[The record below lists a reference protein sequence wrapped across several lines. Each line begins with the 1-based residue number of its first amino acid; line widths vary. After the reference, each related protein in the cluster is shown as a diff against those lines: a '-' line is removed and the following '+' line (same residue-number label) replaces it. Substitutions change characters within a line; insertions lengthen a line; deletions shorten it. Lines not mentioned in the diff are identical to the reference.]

1 MDESQTQAILQAP
14 WRTHSAE
21 LRRKII
27 ANCRHVHM
35 CDGGYMEKIDGRWV
49 CTQEGG
55 LADWRDFYA
64 DAQKLQNAS
73 I

>member
-1 MDESQTQAILQAP
+1 MSDQHTQAILTQP
-14 WRTHSAE
+14 WRLHSVE

-27 ANCRHVHM
+27 ANCRHVHLR
-35 CDGGYMEKIDGRWV
+35 DGGYMEKVDGRWV

-55 LADWRDFYA
+55 SADWRDFFA
-64 DAQKLQNAS
+64 DVKKLQNVG